1 MIGMKFKFKFGEFFL
16 GLATLIVIVL
26 SIVLWIFIMTSDQ
39 RFSNIGQQNQNNI
52 TKEQTRSHNFKSL
65 YDLYIPTTS
74 YGFAN
79 GNLCQLYDSKN
90 NLTLEFTKEIKKAK
104 ATNKIKKIVD
114 TRTKYEEYLNNP
126 NYVQLVYPDEITFSL
141 FNQLNNAANDNREF
155 NRFFISQSNHWIYL
169 GNDHTNEIYQVKIA
183 GANFDKLRKY
193 ARNAKSKYPVRL
205 VRLKEGYSPFYIK
218 TMNAKVYSYLTN
230 HQSYS
235 YFVSRLLGTS
245 GVTSKTNKNGQT
257 VYSLNYYTRLRVPDS
272 NSGEHN
278 YLYTHYEKNKIP
290 NTTNRLLDSV
300 YYVHQLGLTE
310 QDLRFFDADGAN
322 VSYLNYI
329 EGIPVFLNKHDLQ
342 VKTTF
347 STDSINVAFN
357 SVNFQIPIPFDGQ
370 TKRLKPTQDV
380 VDELVNHGL
389 KQEDIQRIIVGF
401 AEEKDS
407 SHHSLI
413 NLIPT
418 YYIKAYDEWK
428 SLGEWEKQDVS
439 TYREA
444 DQLTVNEG
452 GK

>member
-1 MIGMKFKFKFGEFFL
+1 
-16 GLATLIVIVL
+16 
-26 SIVLWIFIMTSDQ
+26 
-39 RFSNIGQQNQNNI
+39 
-52 TKEQTRSHNFKSL
+52 
-65 YDLYIPTTS
+65 
-74 YGFAN
+74 
-79 GNLCQLYDSKN
+79 
-90 NLTLEFTKEIKKAK
+90 
-104 ATNKIKKIVD
+104 
-114 TRTKYEEYLNNP
+114 
-126 NYVQLVYPDEITFSL
+126 
-141 FNQLNNAANDNREF
+141 
-155 NRFFISQSNHWIYL
+155 
-169 GNDHTNEIYQVKIA
+169 
-183 GANFDKLRKY
+183 
-193 ARNAKSKYPVRL
+193 
-205 VRLKEGYSPFYIK
+205 
-218 TMNAKVYSYLTN
+218 MNAKVYSYLTN

-310 QDLRFFDADGAN
+310 KDLRFFDADGAN
-322 VSYLNYI
+322 VSYQNYI

-342 VKTTF
+342 AKTTF

-357 SVNFQIPIPFDGQ
+357 SVNFQIPIPVDGQ

-418 YYIKAYDEWK
+418 Y
-428 SLGEWEKQDVS
+428 
-439 TYREA
+439 
-444 DQLTVNEG
+444 
-452 GK
+452 